1 MLAAHPQSLGI
12 TKAENYKTKYKGGEA
27 AHGRQTPVLPRR
39 AVSWLGTLPPA
50 AGPTGRSCVAC
61 PGCSSHLVVNVGWA
75 LWGHLLHD
83 VDGVPVVPAHLLV
96 VRAVVVLCSP

>member
-1 MLAAHPQSLGI
+1 MSTA
-12 TKAENYKTKYKGGEA
+12 
-27 AHGRQTPVLPRR
+27 LPGARPLRSR
-39 AVSWLGTLPPA
+39 AVPRPGTTLPPA
-50 AGPTGRSCVAC
+50 AGPIGRSCVAC

-75 LWGHLLHD
+75 LRGHLLHD